1 MAIEA
6 LETAKDSLLTRIE
19 YSSCGTNAYRATFEP
34 KHFGSQENSLIN
46 IVGQDPSP
54 TALRSP
60 LLKAAKQANCA

>member
-46 IVGQDPSP
+46 IVG
-54 TALRSP
+54 
-60 LLKAAKQANCA
+60 